1 MKHDSTPILTTSD
14 RQERAFLPT
23 FRIKSHVISRNNRIQ
38 TPNGTWSKRN
48 LVITGFE
55 AKTLYGKIK
64 TKKTLLLPES
74 SRKINKSPIRVQS
87 YSRSPHLSSGL
98 SVSPPLIRPLYIN
111 KILKKTNKNEN
122 IEPYRFILT
131 GSSYNYLKNRILDK
145 DSSTNS
151 ILDSDSLEAKYKN
164 YSPEPRRN
172 DSVRLRPIER
182 FITNGYVRRKVVRM
196 VGREIDKEKRLW
208 RFA

>member
-1 MKHDSTPILTTSD
+1 MKHDSTPILVTPD

-23 FRIKSHVISRNNRIQ
+23 FRIKSHLISRNSRKQ

-48 LVITGFE
+48 LVITEIE

-64 TKKTLLLPES
+64 TKKALLLPES
-74 SRKINKSPIRVQS
+74 IRKIDKNPIRIQS
-87 YSRSPHLSSGL
+87 YSRSPHPSSGL
-98 SVSPPLIRPLYIN
+98 SLSPPLNRPMYNN

-182 FITNGYVRRKVVRM
+182 FITSRYVRRKIVRM
-196 VGREIDKEKRLW
+196 VGREMDKEKRLW